1 PAARLVEVL
10 LSLRHVAEHEVCRC
24 SGVSFAQAL
33 FPQAFGLQLYV
44 GFDFSAEVA
53 RIPLA
58 SEHGLALLG
67 LQNAPDRG
75 RQSIPLGGF
84 FYELLAAG
92 RCQRIKPRLAVI
104 CGDSPFR
111 GNPAALLKPLERG
124 VKRSVLH
131 QKLLIRRLLDRA
143 RDPLAVLRSKNQRAQ
158 DQQIQGALQQF
169 QPFSCFLGRHTTRAY
184 ECLGK
189 MSTQK
194 SERSRRQFGR
204 RVWTLADVPLSALA
218 PNWLRFLRNMSAH
231 MSELFRGR
239 RLFAAL
245 QSRPPTEVPMK

>member
-1 PAARLVEVL
+1 
-10 LSLRHVAEHEVCRC
+10 
-24 SGVSFAQAL
+24 
-33 FPQAFGLQLYV
+33 V

-111 GNPAALLKPLERG
+111 GNPAALLQPLERG

-131 QKLLIRRLLDRA
+131 QKLLIRRLLDGA

-158 DQQIQGALQQF
+158 NQQVQGALQQF
-169 QPFSCFLGRHTTRAY
+169 EPFSCFLGRHITRTY
-184 ECLGK
+184 DYLGK

-194 SERSRRQFGR
+194 SG
-204 RVWTLADVPLSALA
+204 
-218 PNWLRFLRNMSAH
+218 AH
-231 MSELFRGR
+231 MAELFRSR

-245 QSRPPTEVPMK
+245 QSPPPTEVADETRSTSPRRNSRKSLVLRELARATTAAASRKNCVGSGARALRRNREAQSRVSGA